1 MWMYSVTMASG
12 GSLSFR
18 GERHCDFR
26 WYITFADTSTLSIC
40 GVHAGFAS
48 VNWLS
53 FEKSFLLV
61 SVVFILSLL
70 DFINEQEASE
80 REKIRVDLASKNIN
94 SLFRTVDQS
103 K

>member
-1 MWMYSVTMASG
+1 M
-12 GSLSFR
+12 FQR
-18 GERHCDFR
+18 REHCDFC

-61 SVVFILSLL
+61 SVVFIPSLL

-80 REKIRVDLASKNIN
+80 GEKIRVDLASKNIN
-94 SLFRTVDQS
+94 SLVRTAVQS

>member
-1 MWMYSVTMASG
+1 M
-12 GSLSFR
+12 
-18 GERHCDFR
+18 
-26 WYITFADTSTLSIC
+26 LSIC

-70 DFINEQEASE
+70 DFINEQEAREGGKYEETWLQRIEILFSE
-80 REKIRVDLASKNIN
+80 PRFKANKDKRYAYITSSW
-94 SLFRTVDQS
+94 SLSLPSGRS
-103 K
+103 WGALYL

>member
-1 MWMYSVTMASG
+1 M
-12 GSLSFR
+12 
-18 GERHCDFR
+18 
-26 WYITFADTSTLSIC
+26 LSIC

-70 DFINEQEASE
+70 DFINEQEA
-80 REKIRVDLASKNIN
+80 REGEKYE
-94 SLFRTVDQS
+94 
-103 K
+103 